1 MSKVLPDVATS
12 LVWRP
17 GLIISAP
24 MRARPQPQ
32 VLVLSSSLLSSWM
45 MPGTMAG
52 CHTERK
58 HPSGGNSRWRSTIQ
72 VSLASSPSF
81 TRCIVN
87 FQNPNA
93 IFMFWLRYKFGA
105 LEVTKRVGEDWGWVV
120 QLEVGIGNQDHP
132 GWRSLWWWSE
142 GGGNFTI
149 AICNSS
155 GGLPKAGDHHHL
167 IGKEQSRL
175 KGEHGTST
183 IHCQKL
189 MGNHLAS
196 HMSRGLWHFPG
207 LIFFFCLKPPAP
219 YKLHF
224 Q

>member
-1 MSKVLPDVATS
+1 M
-12 LVWRP
+12 
-17 GLIISAP
+17 
-24 MRARPQPQ
+24 
-32 VLVLSSSLLSSWM
+32 
-45 MPGTMAG
+45 
-52 CHTERK
+52 
-58 HPSGGNSRWRSTIQ
+58 
-72 VSLASSPSF
+72 SLASSPSF

-155 GGLPKAGDHHHL
+155 GGLPKAGDYHHL

-183 IHCQKL
+183 IHCQDSQIDGQVTCQEQAL
-189 MGNHLAS
+189 TG
-196 HMSRGLWHFPG
+196 SRISIPG
-207 LIFFFCLKPPAP
+207 FFGTGFSNIFYPGI
-219 YKLHF
+219 
-224 Q
+224 

>member
-1 MSKVLPDVATS
+1 MWRPPWFGDLVSSSRLQWGRDLNLRYWCYHHHPCPHGWCQVQWLVVTQNGSIPLEEIPVKEAQFKWASRHHHRLPD
-12 LVWRP
+12 
-17 GLIISAP
+17 
-24 MRARPQPQ
+24 
-32 VLVLSSSLLSSWM
+32 
-45 MPGTMAG
+45 
-52 CHTERK
+52 
-58 HPSGGNSRWRSTIQ
+58 
-72 VSLASSPSF
+72 ASSTF
-81 TRCIVN
+81 KI
-87 FQNPNA
+87 Q

-142 GGGNFTI
+142 GGGNITI